1 MAKVSKA
8 AIEKRLLSNS
18 NDKEVT
24 KEQVTEAM
32 IKTWKKQVKKEK
44 ILEECR
50 MHEYFLPKKI
60 RRIKKAEMHK
70 FD

>member
-8 AIEKRLLSNS
+8 AIEKKLLANS
-18 NDKEVT
+18 NNNEVT
-24 KEQVTEAM
+24 KEQVTEVM
-32 IKTWKKQVKKEK
+32 IKNWKKQVKKER

-50 MHEYFLPKKI
+50 LHEYFLPKKI
-60 RRIKKAEMHK
+60 KRIKKAEMHK